1 MERKMIKEKQ
11 MWKSETSALKAS
23 ERMGKVWKSG
33 YIQVFILAWFAAMLS
48 FSALLIRGNGIFTL
62 GNDLRQIMKGR
73 KPENSFL
80 PSLFCSN

>member
-1 MERKMIKEKQ
+1 MERKKSKEKQ
-11 MWKSETSALKAS
+11 MRKSETSALKTS

-62 GNDLRQIMKGR
+62 GNDFNEQLIPFYMLANKSI
-73 KPENSFL
+73 KS
-80 PSLFCSN
+80 